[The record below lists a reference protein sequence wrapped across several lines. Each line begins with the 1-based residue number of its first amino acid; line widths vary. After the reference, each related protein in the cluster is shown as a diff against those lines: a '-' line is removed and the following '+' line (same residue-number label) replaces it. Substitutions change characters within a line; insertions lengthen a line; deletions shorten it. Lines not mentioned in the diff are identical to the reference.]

1 MHAFMNCLSK
11 FVGFLCRVFG
21 VVPETVKDER
31 DKNPSPSRE
40 N

>member
-1 MHAFMNCLSK
+1 MQWILDGLSK

-21 VVPETVKDER
+21 VVPETVKAER